1 MTEWIGQGDGAAQVL
16 EPDGNAVTVL
26 FASDAATLDELGT
39 AIG

>member
-1 MTEWIGQGDGAAQVL
+1 VL

-26 FASDAATLDELGT
+26 FASDAATLEQLRT